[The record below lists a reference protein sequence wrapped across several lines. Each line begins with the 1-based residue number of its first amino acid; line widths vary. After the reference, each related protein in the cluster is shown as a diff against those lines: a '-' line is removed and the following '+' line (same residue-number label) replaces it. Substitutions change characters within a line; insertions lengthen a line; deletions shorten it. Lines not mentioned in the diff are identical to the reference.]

1 MNLIDTENELPLMES
16 FYTLQGEGFHKGLA
30 AFFIR
35 IGGCDVGCHWC
46 DVKES
51 WDPKIHPSTNIDEIV
66 NKAKSY
72 SKVAVITGGEPL
84 MWPMDP
90 LTEKLQNSGISTH
103 LETSGAYPLSGKW
116 DWICLSPKKNKLPN
130 KECYKS
136 ADELKIIVYNKSDF
150 SFAKLQSKKVKKEC
164 KLFLQPEWSVRK
176 KISPLIVDFILKNP
190 EWRASLQTHK
200 YLDIP

>member
-1 MNLIDTENELPLMES
+1 MSIPIIELIIS
-16 FYTLQGEGFHKGLA
+16 
-30 AFFIR
+30 
-35 IGGCDVGCHWC
+35 
-46 DVKES
+46 DVK
-51 WDPKIHPSTNIDEIV
+51 KINPEIV
-66 NKAKSY
+66 
-72 SKVAVITGGEPL
+72 VITGGEPL
-84 MWPMDP
+84 MWNLDN
-90 LTEKLQNSGISTH
+90 LTNSLKDLNIKIH
-103 LETSGAYPLSGKW
+103 LETSGAYPLSGQW
-116 DWICLSPKKNKLPN
+116 NWICLSPKKNKLPN
-130 KECYKS
+130 REFYKF